1 MNLIQIQIITDNY
14 TSYLMISFDKLLVNW
29 YLNWTNIVYR
39 NNLR

>member
-29 YLNWTNIVYR
+29 YLN
-39 NNLR
+39 